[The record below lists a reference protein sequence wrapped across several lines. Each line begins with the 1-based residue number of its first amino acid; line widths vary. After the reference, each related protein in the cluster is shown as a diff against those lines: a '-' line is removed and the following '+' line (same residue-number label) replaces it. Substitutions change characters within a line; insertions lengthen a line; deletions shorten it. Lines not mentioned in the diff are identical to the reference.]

1 MFRPYAGVSTAILFF
16 QRTDSGGT
24 DSVWFYEVRADGY
37 SLDDKRNALLPED
50 GLGPD
55 AELTPEELEKNNLPD
70 VLRRWGMRTEQER
83 ARARTEQ
90 SFCVPKADIE
100 AQGYDLS
107 LNRYKEVVHEEIEHR
122 SPEEILDELERI
134 EKEIADGLVQLRG
147 MLA

>member
-1 MFRPYAGVSTAILFF
+1 MRGCRRRSCSSSAPTPAAPTVCGSTRSA
-16 QRTDSGGT
+16 R
-24 DSVWFYEVRADGY
+24 
-37 SLDDKRNALLPED
+37 
-50 GLGPD
+50 
-55 AELTPEELEKNNLPD
+55 TPEELEKNNLPD

-107 LNRYKEVVHEEIEHR
+107 LNRHKEVVHEEIEHR

-134 EKEIADGLVQLRG
+134 EKEIAD
-147 MLA
+147 